1 MFDTEDLKE
10 SAPHG
15 ILDSLR
21 RVLSTVVELLHARA
35 ELFTTEVEEELH
47 RAAGLLVWALI
58 AVVAGGF
65 AVLLLSLT
73 IVFIPQ
79 IVRVAES
86 GIASRRDVGV
96 LREAGFDAFLAWKQV
111 GPTGRVIGVDM
122 TDDMLNRAKENNI
135 SE

>member
-73 IVFIPQ
+73 IVIAFWDTHRLLAACLVTLLFAAVLAAALLTLRSRIRARPPLL
-79 IVRVAES
+79 AETLS
-86 GIASRRDVGV
+86 ELRRDRDALGG
-96 LREAGFDAFLAWKQV
+96 RE
-111 GPTGRVIGVDM
+111 R
-122 TDDMLNRAKENNI
+122 N
-135 SE
+135 